1 MYLQNLLL
9 ITTRVEEIMKAA
21 VVLLYHFYL
30 EIYNMYHES
39 PMVNI
44 CTFTR
49 TVFLIFLQNG
59 VRGLMLDMYDF
70 RNDVW
75 LCHSTG
81 GQCYNFTAF
90 VSFYIELILLKIP
103 RLTTNPE

>member
-1 MYLQNLLL
+1 
-9 ITTRVEEIMKAA
+9 
-21 VVLLYHFYL
+21 
-30 EIYNMYHES
+30 MYHES

-44 CTFTR
+44 CTFMR

-70 RNDVW
+70 GNDVW

-90 VSFYIELILLKIP
+90 VSFYTELILLKIS
-103 RLTTNPE
+103 